1 MDEEHNTIIESNI
14 NKKAYLYFE
23 AYRLHQE
30 KLQKEKHGRILI
42 HSKRFYGLQ
51 GQEWDQEILSFPQSK
66 SAFFS
71 SNPARNLAK
80 NASLK
85 MFIIFSSPCCIAP
98 TI

>member
-1 MDEEHNTIIESNI
+1 MDEEHNTFIESNI

-23 AYRLHQE
+23 VYRLHQE

-42 HSKRFYGLQ
+42 HNKRFYGLQ

-71 SNPARNLAK
+71 SNPARNLVK
-80 NASLK
+80 IASLT
-85 MFIIFSSPCCIAP
+85 MFIIFPSLVCIAP